1 MEALRK
7 EIQEEQRRAE
17 GELET
22 EQAQLTQQHAEGHTN
37 TQHTLKTHAAQTQ
50 RAVVYFIYLTNTI
63 IDQTSFIGLPIL
75 RIIMSN
81 YIQLSMINYGL

>member
-1 MEALRK
+1 MCS
-7 EIQEEQRRAE
+7 QEKATAVV
-17 GELET
+17 L
-22 EQAQLTQQHAEGHTN
+22 L
-37 TQHTLKTHAAQTQ
+37 QHTLKTHAAQTQ

-81 YIQLSMINYGL
+81 YIQLSMINYEL